1 MNIEKLK
8 GLFLNNITDDILNH
22 VYDVIKDETQEDILF
37 ENGIILFNGHEISKE
52 FVADV
57 AARYYLDEENTFD
70 ETGDVIYYALTDML
84 PDELQYLWEGIE

>member
-1 MNIEKLK
+1 MEIKEI
-8 GLFLNNITDDILNH
+8 FLNNITDDILTH
-22 VYDVIKDETQEDILF
+22 VYDVIKEETDGDVLF
-37 ENGIILFNGHEISKE
+37 ENGIILFNGNEISKE

-84 PDELQYLWEGIE
+84 PDELQYLWKGIE